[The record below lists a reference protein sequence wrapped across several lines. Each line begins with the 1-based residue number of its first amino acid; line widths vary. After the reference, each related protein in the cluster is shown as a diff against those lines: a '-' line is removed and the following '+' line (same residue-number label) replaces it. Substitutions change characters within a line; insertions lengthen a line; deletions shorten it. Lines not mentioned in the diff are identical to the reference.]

1 MAQLVYEC
9 IIYGQQVAHPSL
21 HLLGHHARMLP
32 CRGIRSPVPGQTRV
46 GSWVSKLK
54 MTKRFAGPGGTVSFI
69 RLPARMGPPMYR
81 VSVYV
86 FLWPSCGKRQ
96 SSVNEPHHL

>member
-69 RLPARMGPPMYR
+69 RLPARMGLLCTECLCMCFCGLR
-81 VSVYV
+81 VENGRA
-86 FLWPSCGKRQ
+86 P
-96 SSVNEPHHL
+96 